1 MEKPQLY
8 KANFEFTQQG
18 NSNGTTQ
25 EIETLSINCESVGT
39 HEFFFVLKSDSG
51 WSIDDVKE
59 LQELFKKIENCLAQ
73 LKYNNE

>member
-1 MEKPQLY
+1 MEKPILY

-25 EIETLSINCESVGT
+25 EIESLSIDCESSGT
-39 HEFFFVLKSDSG
+39 AEFFFVLKSDSG

-59 LQELFKKIENCLAQ
+59 LQELFLRVENCLVELQ
-73 LKYNNE
+73 NK